1 MSKNAFDACPHAIF
15 DNLENQVSLL
25 QNIQIF
31 STYFGTWWNPA
42 ICATFHRW
50 RKKSNNSQGF
60 FDEKNHPP
68 LWPLAAIVKGQGCH
82 LFSAMSPCLR
92 RNFALLEVCH
102 LNHWWNTC
110 CPRCREADWYH
121 YLWFL
126 SRFADS
132 HKSQGNCYEKTSE
145 NHGEVPSNL
154 VQEQKKMFGIIL
166 KARKSISKVTLL
178 GVQWP
183 CSCYGKAFPRWA
195 PLSYK

>member
-1 MSKNAFDACPHAIF
+1 MHLMRVLMPSSTTWKTKFHCCKIYKY
-15 DNLENQVSLL
+15 SLL
-25 QNIQIF
+25 ILEHDGTLPFAPLFIGEEKNLTPRDF
-31 STYFGTWWNPA
+31 SM
-42 ICATFHRW
+42 
-50 RKKSNNSQGF
+50 K
-60 FDEKNHPP
+60 KNHPP